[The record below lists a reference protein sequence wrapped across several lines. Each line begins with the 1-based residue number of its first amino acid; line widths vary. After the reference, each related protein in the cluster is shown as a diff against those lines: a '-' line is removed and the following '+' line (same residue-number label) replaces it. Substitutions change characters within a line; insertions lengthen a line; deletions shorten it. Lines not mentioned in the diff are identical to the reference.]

1 MAADTLGLGLNN
13 WVVMAQAE
21 GAPVAEPAAAA
32 ELHSEV
38 GVAGEEEHAAEG
50 EFPPFD
56 PTFFASQL
64 LWLAITFTVLYL
76 LMGRVIIP
84 RIGGILEDRRDR
96 IARDLEQA
104 ERLKQQSND
113 AIASYE
119 KALSDARNRA
129 FKIAGEARD
138 AAKAEAASKQAATE
152 AVLDNKLAD
161 AEKRIAGIK
170 AKALADVG
178 AIASEAAEAVVERL
192 LGKKPSSG
200 EVSSAV
206 ATVQSGEGGNA

>member
-1 MAADTLGLGLNN
+1 LTVGN
-13 WVVMAQAE
+13 WVVLAQAE
-21 GAPVAEPAAAA
+21 GAPAAVPEAVAPA
-32 ELHSEV
+32 EVHEEV
-38 GVAGEEEHAAEG
+38 GAEGEHAAEG

-64 LWLAITFTVLYL
+64 LWLAITFTALYL
-76 LMGRVIIP
+76 LMSRVVIP

-129 FKIAGEARD
+129 FRIAGEARD
-138 AAKAEAASKQAATE
+138 AAKTEAASKQAATE
-152 AVLDNKLAD
+152 ATLDNRLAE
-161 AEKRIAGIK
+161 AEKRIADIK

-192 LGKKPSSG
+192 LGKKPSAG
-200 EVSSAV
+200 EVGSAV
-206 ATVQSGEGGNA
+206 ATAQGGGAANV